1 MHQPPTPSSEP
12 PHLAA
17 RDWIAGLERGLS
29 IIETFDEAH
38 PRLSAPQVALRCGL
52 TRTAAR
58 RYLLTLAHLGYMAT
72 DGKLFWLTPRVMR
85 LGQSYLESARLPRI
99 VQPFLQRLAA
109 STHETSYLSV
119 LDGDEIVYVARNGP
133 VRHMNTG
140 FVLGARVPAQVTAAG
155 MLLMALKGPAAVD
168 AWLSARSSLQTFSE
182 HTITDLPAMRAQLL
196 QIRQQDWA
204 LSEQQLDLDYRG
216 VAVPLRDRMGETVG
230 ALSIIMPM
238 QHEATA
244 DALRRVLPLLKE
256 TAQSMRNLI

>member
-1 MHQPPTPSSEP
+1 MAVLESFDMQRQRLNAT
-12 PHLAA
+12 LAA
-17 RDWIAGLERGLS
+17 ERAG
-29 IIETFDEAH
+29 I
-38 PRLSAPQVALRCGL
+38 
-52 TRTAAR
+52 TRAAAR
-58 RYLLTLAHLGYMAT
+58 RHLLTLAHLGYMAT

-99 VQPFLQRLAA
+99 VQPFLQRLTA

-133 VRHMNTG
+133 VRHMSTG

-155 MLLMALKGPAAVD
+155 MLLMALKGPAAID
-168 AWLSARSSLQTFSE
+168 AWLDARTALQTFSE
-182 HTITDLPAMRAQLL
+182 HTITDLPAMRAQLH
-196 QIRQQDWA
+196 QVRQQDWA

-216 VAVPLRDRMGETVG
+216 VAVPLRDRMGETAG

-238 QHEATA
+238 QHEPSA

>member
-1 MHQPPTPSSEP
+1 MKNAIPSEP
-12 PHLAA
+12 PTLAA
-17 RDWIAGLERGLS
+17 RDWIAGCERGLS

-38 PRLSAPQVALRCGL
+38 PRLSAQQAAQRCGL

-58 RYLLTLAHLGYMAT
+58 RYLLTLTHLGYMAT

-99 VQPFLQRLAA
+99 VQPFLQRLTA

-133 VRHMNTG
+133 VRHMSTG

-155 MLLMALKGPAAVD
+155 MLLMALKGPAAID
-168 AWLSARSSLQTFSE
+168 AWLQARHGLQTFSE
-182 HTITDLPAMRAQLL
+182 HTITDLPAMRAQLH
-196 QIRQQDWA
+196 QVRQQDWA

-238 QHEATA
+238 QHEASA